1 MRFGKD
7 RKYTRQEDGS
17 YVPADDPAS
26 IANVLRCTSQ
36 SFRYDMR
43 HWEAI
48 HITAGHDQS
57 EEREPFTFRRDDAG
71 SAHLRCLLDDDRRR
85 FHVITD
91 SGIMSLDGPIELRLF
106 PLPTAETEIEGRLTH
121 YPQWESSFDGEVT
134 EERLSATLGIPADRF
149 YWFLDRLRLPNS
161 RGVISLDMRVYK
173 EQIALSFDDPWM
185 SQDFAVEHNS
195 TSHITQYH
203 LHIVEGPGIPDD
215 DEREPCATIEMELP
229 SEETPPTIMQ
239 KPAVANISIGQRAIL
254 TLASILLLLFAF
266 SGATTYGSDQ
276 RLATFNFLAA
286 VACLYVGFRRSG

>member
-1 MRFGKD
+1 MRFGND
-7 RKYTRQEDGS
+7 RKYSRQEDGS
-17 YVPADDPAS
+17 FVPDDDPES
-26 IANVLRCTSQ
+26 KANVLRCTSQ

-57 EEREPFTFRRDDAG
+57 EEREAFTFRRDDAG

-91 SGIMSLDGPIELRLF
+91 SGITSLDGPIELRLF
-106 PLPTAETEIEGRLTH
+106 PLSTAEIEIEGRLTH
-121 YPQWESSFDGEVT
+121 YPRWESSFDGEVT

-149 YWFLDRLRLPNS
+149 YWFLDRLRLPNT

-173 EQIALSFDDPWM
+173 EQIALSFDEPWM

-215 DEREPCATIEMELP
+215 DEREASAAVEVELP
-229 SEETPPTIMQ
+229 SEAPSAVMQ
-239 KPAVANISIGQRAIL
+239 KPAVATISIGQRTIL
-254 TLASILLLLFAF
+254 ILASILLLLFAF

-286 VACLYVGFRRSG
+286 VACLFFALRKSR